1 VAIRRDNGWKWG
13 QPVPIYPMRHE
24 RFGATVIVPNGLH
37 WPDGLHWKGTSMNK
51 IALSL
56 AAAVAVAA
64 TLPAFAQAPK
74 APTPAQPAATAAAA
88 KIPTG
93 VFYRGQGPTQY
104 LAKTR
109 LIGAKVLNK
118 DGIVIGDIE
127 DLIIGTDNK
136 IDGVIMGV
144 GGFLGAGEK
153 KIGVRYE
160 ALKIERK
167 DGKQTVSLP
176 QATKEVLAALEPY
189 MNTEARKT
197 MVERAKEKAKE
208 LSDKVKD
215 GGALDKA
222 KEVGKSAVDKTKEL
236 GTKAVEKGKEVI
248 DGAKEK
254 AKAQ

>member
-1 VAIRRDNGWKWG
+1 MKKLA
-13 QPVPIYPMRHE
+13 M
-24 RFGATVIVPNGLH
+24 
-37 WPDGLHWKGTSMNK
+37 
-51 IALSL
+51 SL
-56 AAAVAVAA
+56 AAAAAVAL
-64 TLPAFAQAPK
+64 TVPALAQAPK
-74 APTPAQPAATAAAA
+74 AANPAPAAAAA

-93 VFYRGQGPTQY
+93 VFYKGQGVGQY

-118 DGIVIGDIE
+118 DGVIIGDIE
-127 DLIIGTDNK
+127 DIILGTDNR

-160 ALKIERK
+160 ALQFGRK
-167 DGKQTVSLP
+167 DGKQIISLP
-176 QATKEVLAALEPY
+176 MATKEVLAALDGY
-189 MNTEARKT
+189 VTTEQRKT
-197 MVERAKEKAKE
+197 LVERAKEKAKE

-215 GGALDKA
+215 GGALEKA
-222 KEVGKSAVDKTKEL
+222 KEVGKAAVDKSKEL
-236 GTKAVEKGKEVI
+236 GAKAVEKGKEVI

>member
-1 VAIRRDNGWKWG
+1 MKK
-13 QPVPIYPMRHE
+13 
-24 RFGATVIVPNGLH
+24 F
-37 WPDGLHWKGTSMNK
+37 
-51 IALSL
+51 ALSL
-56 AAAVAVAA
+56 VAAAAIAA
-64 TLPAFAQAPK
+64 SLPALAQAPK
-74 APTPAQPAATAAAA
+74 APAPAGAAAA
-88 KIPTG
+88 SKVNIPVNT
-93 VFYRGQGPTQY
+93 FYKGQGPTQY
-104 LAKTR
+104 LAKNR

-118 DGIVIGDIE
+118 DGVIIGDIE
-127 DLIIGTDNK
+127 DLILGDDNK
-136 IDGVIMGV
+136 VDGVVMGV

-153 KIGVRYE
+153 KIGVRYA

-189 MNTEARKT
+189 QTTEAKKT
-197 MVERAKEKAKE
+197 LVERAKEKAKE

-222 KEVGKSAVDKTKEL
+222 KEAGKAAVDKTKEL

>member
-1 VAIRRDNGWKWG
+1 
-13 QPVPIYPMRHE
+13 
-24 RFGATVIVPNGLH
+24 
-37 WPDGLHWKGTSMNK
+37 MNK
-51 IALSL
+51 IAMSL
-56 AAAVAVAA
+56 VAAAAVAV

-74 APTPAQPAATAAAA
+74 APTPAPSATSAPAV
-88 KIPTG
+88 KIPTNT
-93 VFYRGQGPTQY
+93 FYRGQGPTQY

-118 DGIVIGDIE
+118 DGVIIGDIE
-127 DLIIGTDNK
+127 DLILGNDNK

-167 DGKQTVSLP
+167 EGKQTVSLP

-189 MNTEARKT
+189 QNAEAKKT

-222 KEVGKSAVDKTKEL
+222 KEVGKAAVDKTKEL
-236 GTKAVEKGKEVI
+236 GSKAVETGKQVI
-248 DGAKEK
+248 DTAKEK
-254 AKAQ
+254 AKSQ